1 MGKMLDGFRAAIHT
15 RKAPQS
21 WGAQFKFLMKGAKGS
36 TKAVAERLGVSQRTV
51 QRWAKGTA
59 QPSKKAAETMAA
71 ETGKAWQPRVKERA
85 KQRAATRGYSVS
97 VAGTFGFRAAKGST
111 DDARFRQLTQQMPDR
126 LVGPLWDAME
136 AGDEEGLRELVA
148 AGLGEEYFRDRGRR
162 ADGLDVELTDVES
175 LDLDIWGDEGDE
187 DDE

>member
-1 MGKMLDGFRAAIHT
+1 MGKILDGFRAAIHT

-36 TKAVAERLGVSQRTV
+36 TKALAEQLGVSQRTV

-59 QPSKKAAETMAA
+59 QPSKKAAESMKAA
-71 ETGKAWQPRVKERA
+71 TDTAWQPRVKERA
-85 KQRAATRGYSVS
+85 KQRAASRGFSVN

-111 DDARFRQLTQQMPDR
+111 DDARFRQLTQEMPSH
-126 LVGPLWDAME
+126 LVGPMWDAME
-136 AGDEEGLRELVA
+136 AGDENALNDLVA
-148 AGLGEEYFRDRGRR
+148 AGLGEAYFTDHGRR
-162 ADGLDVELTDVES
+162 ADGLDVELRDVYS
-175 LDLDIWGDEGDE
+175 LDLDIWGDE